1 MENKIELFINQ
12 GVILMNTKGL
22 SDKAV
27 FEIRYFI
34 CKGIKVEI
42 NKIKNNDSLVKKE
55 VLEEIMN
62 WYKDNVI
69 FDYKSLKEKFDN
81 L

>member
-12 GVILMNTKGL
+12 GVVLMNTKGL
-22 SDKAV
+22 SNEAI

-34 CKGIKVEI
+34 CKGIDAELDKMQD
-42 NKIKNNDSLVKKE
+42 NDSLVKKE
-55 VLEEIMN
+55 VLGEIIN
-62 WYKDNVI
+62 WYENNVI

>member
-1 MENKIELFINQ
+1 
-12 GVILMNTKGL
+12 MNTNGL
-22 SDKAV
+22 SDEAV

-34 CKGIKVEI
+34 CKGIEVEI

-62 WYKDNVI
+62 WYKDNVR
-69 FDYKSLKEKFDN
+69 
-81 L
+81 